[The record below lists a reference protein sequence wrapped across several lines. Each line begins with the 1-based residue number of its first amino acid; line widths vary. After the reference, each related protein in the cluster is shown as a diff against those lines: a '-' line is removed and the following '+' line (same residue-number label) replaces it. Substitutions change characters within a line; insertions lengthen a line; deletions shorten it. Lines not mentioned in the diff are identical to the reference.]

1 MVTGSCS
8 NPLTLSDLM
17 HHFLLKNFTKEME
30 SVKLG
35 PNVVAYGAAMA
46 ALANGKQWELALKL
60 LDEVGNHGATVLAA
74 VPSRKV
80 ECIFPGEKREE
91 LASFVSEDA

>member
-8 NPLTLSDLM
+8 NPLTLSDAT
-17 HHFLLKNFTKEME
+17 HHFLFKKYEKEME

-60 LDEVGNHGATVLAA
+60 LDEVGNYGANGIGFTPL
-74 VPSRKV
+74 PQSRM
-80 ECIFPGEKREE
+80 
-91 LASFVSEDA
+91 

>member
-1 MVTGSCS
+1 
-8 NPLTLSDLM
+8 
-17 HHFLLKNFTKEME
+17 ME

-60 LDEVGNHGATVLAA
+60 LDEVGNYGANGIGFTPL
-74 VPSRKV
+74 PQSRM
-80 ECIFPGEKREE
+80 
-91 LASFVSEDA
+91 

>member
-1 MVTGSCS
+1 MKGRGHWLVSQPSYPVRCDAS
-8 NPLTLSDLM
+8 LSIQ
-17 HHFLLKNFTKEME
+17 NYIKEME

-60 LDEVGNHGATVLAA
+60 LDEVGNHGANGIDFAPLPPPITHFSC
-74 VPSRKV
+74 SRM
-80 ECIFPGEKREE
+80 
-91 LASFVSEDA
+91 